1 MTRDEAQTILQPIHA
16 MEQRTGR
23 MICRKQLRML
33 LPEMASFN
41 DERFLIKAWQDGYF
55 ERFSNVMRFQAR
67 EALIKSVT
75 GQ

>member
-1 MTRDEAQTILQPIHA
+1 MTKDEAQTILQPIHA
-16 MEQRTGR
+16 MEQRAGK
-23 MICRKQLRML
+23 MIGRKQLHML
-33 LPEMASFN
+33 LPEIASF
-41 DERFLIKAWQDGYF
+41 DDKRFLIKAWQDGYF